1 MTRLHLILLS
11 LRHFWRM
18 NLAVACGVAVG
29 TAVLTGA
36 LLVGDSMQGSLRDL
50 VLAGLGNI
58 DEVLVADHFF
68 REQLADG
75 SGKAAAPVILQLAAV
90 EAADRE
96 APAPV
101 DQINLIGCDGRF
113 WQLGRGDTPKPPSRD
128 EIVLNEPLARLL
140 GIDKD
145 RQFRIT
151 DRSIAALRDSNV
163 PGEVLLKINILNGK
177 PPETEREF
185 VRQLSEVLT
194 NGELQI
200 YGTRVL
206 QNAKEWVLLTTS
218 KPGSIPAESAMG
230 RKRALSDTMVLR
242 VAQVIAADGLGR
254 FGLRP
259 NQRMPLNAYVSLAA
273 LQEQLQET
281 GRVNAILRPIRK
293 RKPALPPAELADY
306 GIQVEKSPLGYFDI
320 TTERL
325 IFSPSVEKAIVE
337 QLRGLEVQPALT
349 YLANSITLD
358 GREVPYSTITAIDFQ
373 NEPPLGPFLSN
384 VSGTLR
390 LPSAGGTRS
399 VPDTLTPKLAE
410 NEIALNDWAAN
421 KLKAKVGDELAV
433 TYYEPESTT
442 GLLQERTVKLK
453 LAAIIK
459 LEGAAADKRLT
470 PTVRG
475 LTDKDTIE
483 DWDLPFKLKP
493 GRIKS
498 DDDRYWR
505 KYAATP
511 KAFVSLATGRRL
523 WASRF
528 GQTTSIRV
536 RPAPGM
542 TAESLA
548 GRLDLDPVEQG
559 FVFRPIKQLALNAAG
574 GTTPFGVLFLS
585 FSFFVIAAA
594 VMLVLLL
601 FRLGIQQRARQ
612 LGLLLALGF
621 RRRQV
626 VRLLLVEGL
635 FVAAFGSLAGA
646 LGGVGYAAL
655 MLWGLRTW
663 WLPAIGEPFLTLHVE
678 PASPAIGFA
687 SGLALAFVAIWF
699 AVWRT
704 SRIAPRRLMAGET
717 RVGWDKLASS
727 ERRPTTSKNRWAGTR
742 WGSLVPPYGA
752 ILLLLALAP
761 PLLLLFTPMRDDAK
775 VGAFFGAGSW
785 TLITLLVL
793 VYRQLRRGA
802 TGPAVAMGRGNL
814 LRMAARNAARNPGRS
829 ALAIGLTAAASFLIA
844 AVSVFHVDP
853 ARQAKDKES
862 GSGGFALIGQ
872 CAVPI
877 YYDLNSP
884 EGRKE
889 LGANQ
894 DDATLLAECRF
905 YAFRVKPGD
914 EASCLNLYKAK
925 QPRMLG
931 AGGDFI
937 ARGGFAWADAPAGL
951 PNPWEVLTQ
960 TPPEGGATNT
970 VLDQITAEYSLE
982 LKKNL
987 KTGKVELEVTD
998 ARDRKLTLAVA
1009 GLLQPGIFQGDVL
1022 LWEDLISAATIPT
1035 LSAIAISSS
1044 KPRRIK
1050 SRTCNRPCSACWA
1063 ITAFARRRPPSG

>member
-50 VLAGLGNI
+50 VLGGLGNI
-58 DEVLVADHFF
+58 DQVLVADHFF
-68 REQLADG
+68 REQLAGADQSPTRKREG
-75 SGKAAAPVILQLAAV
+75 PNSGVAAPVILEIAGV

-96 APAPV
+96 SPSRV
-101 DQINLIGCDGRF
+101 DQVNLIGCDEHF
-113 WQLGRGDTPKPPSRD
+113 WQLGSGGPRKPPGRD
-128 EIVLNEPLARLL
+128 EIIINEPLARLL
-140 GIDKD
+140 NVKEGG
-145 RQFRIT
+145 
-151 DRSIAALRDSNV
+151 SVLVNIA
-163 PGEVLLKINILNGK
+163 
-177 PPETEREF
+177 
-185 VRQLSEVLT
+185 
-194 NGELQI
+194 
-200 YGTRVL
+200 
-206 QNAKEWVLLTTS
+206 
-218 KPGSIPAESAMG
+218 KPGAIPAESAMG
-230 RKRALSDTMVLR
+230 RKRASLDTMRLR
-242 VAQVIAADGLGR
+242 VAQVIAPEGLGR

-259 NQRMPLNAYVSLAA
+259 NQRVPLNAYVSLAA

-281 GRVNAILRPIRK
+281 GRVNAILRS
-293 RKPALPPAELADY
+293 KPEKQAAWHPPLADY
-306 GIQVEKSPLGYFDI
+306 GVRVDQSPLGYIDI

-325 IFSPSVEKAIVE
+325 IFSPSVEKAISE

-373 NEPPLGPFLSN
+373 NESPLGPFLS
-384 VSGTLR
+384 VDGKQ
-390 LPSAGGTRS
+390 
-399 VPDTLTPKLAE
+399 VPKLADS
-410 NEIALNDWAAN
+410 EIAVNDWAAN

-493 GRIKS
+493 GHIKS

-511 KAFVSLATGRRL
+511 KAFVSLATGHRL

-548 GRLDLDPVEQG
+548 ARLDLDPAAMG
-559 FVFRPIKQLALNAAG
+559 FVFRPIKELALKAAG

-612 LGLLLALGF
+612 FGLLLALGF
-621 RRRQV
+621 RRRHA

-635 FVAAFGSLAGA
+635 IVAGVGSLAGA
-646 LGGVGYAAL
+646 LGGVCYAAL

-663 WLPAIGEPFLTLHVE
+663 WLPAIGTPFLKLHVE

-687 SGLALAFVAIWF
+687 SGLGLATIAIWF

-704 SRIAPRRLMAGET
+704 SRIAPRRLLAGET
-717 RVGWDKLASS
+717 STQYAVHSIQHSVLSTQQSAGRRTVGNLQFAFF
-727 ERRPTTSKNRWAGTR
+727 NFQF
-742 WGSLVPPYGA
+742 A
-752 ILLLLALAP
+752 ILLLLAVAP
-761 PLLLLFTPMRDDAK
+761 PLLMLVLPLSDDAK
-775 VGAFFGAGSW
+775 VGAFFA
-785 TLITLLVL
+785 
-793 VYRQLRRGA
+793 Q
-802 TGPAVAMGRGNL
+802 GRG
-814 LRMAARNAARNPGRS
+814 R
-829 ALAIGLTAAASFLIA
+829 
-844 AVSVFHVDP
+844 
-853 ARQAKDKES
+853 
-862 GSGGFALIGQ
+862 
-872 CAVPI
+872 
-877 YYDLNSP
+877 
-884 EGRKE
+884 
-889 LGANQ
+889 
-894 DDATLLAECRF
+894 
-905 YAFRVKPGD
+905 
-914 EASCLNLYKAK
+914 
-925 QPRMLG
+925 
-931 AGGDFI
+931 
-937 ARGGFAWADAPAGL
+937 
-951 PNPWEVLTQ
+951 
-960 TPPEGGATNT
+960 
-970 VLDQITAEYSLE
+970 
-982 LKKNL
+982 
-987 KTGKVELEVTD
+987 
-998 ARDRKLTLAVA
+998 
-1009 GLLQPGIFQGDVL
+1009 
-1022 LWEDLISAATIPT
+1022 
-1035 LSAIAISSS
+1035 
-1044 KPRRIK
+1044 
-1050 SRTCNRPCSACWA
+1050 
-1063 ITAFARRRPPSG
+1063 